1 MGLDIWFREDILHA
15 LKAAEQASATTAAA
29 IEHAL
34 GSPSAGSGC
43 NPSTG
48 SGRQAEGAGDPR
60 YLRAYREGYR
70 AALITVATAFGIAQP
85 DDTPGEFN
93 MGEVELLAKRPAKSL
108 KRQFSLSAF

>member
-34 GSPSAGSGC
+34 GSPS
-43 NPSTG
+43 TG
-48 SGRQAEGAGDPR
+48 SGRQAEEAGDPR

-93 MGEVELLAKRPAKSL
+93 VGEVELLAKRPAKSL